1 MTVNIGASHCR
12 GGQVTGE
19 KFGVKIQ
26 QLLKEF
32 LDECLYVY
40 KVAEV

>member
-1 MTVNIGASHCR
+1 MTVNI

-19 KFGVKIQ
+19 KFGVKIR

-32 LDECLYVY
+32 LDECLYV
-40 KVAEV
+40 